1 LLTLVAVSERVRVSV
16 VDVRSDLAH
25 RQHLGESVTT
35 ENVDIVADEA
45 DGAGCG
51 ALAVSALALELGAN

>member
-1 LLTLVAVSERVRVSV
+1 VST
-16 VDVRSDLAH
+16 VDVRSDLSY
-25 RQHLGESVTT
+25 RQRVSRSVTT

-45 DGAGCG
+45 NGAGSG